1 MRRAFN
7 LIFNAGLEV
16 FAVQVLA
23 PAEIDPDVT
32 GDVRLVDSETGTALD
47 VSSAGDLLDLYQQ
60 YRVAYEGQLAVLSQ
74 QRSGRFVSI
83 SSEDR
88 LEWVLFDLFR
98 RRGWLR

>member
-1 MRRAFN
+1 M
-7 LIFNAGLEV
+7 
-16 FAVQVLA
+16 
-23 PAEIDPDVT
+23 DPDVT
-32 GDVRLVDSETGTALD
+32 GDIRLVDCETQGNLD
-47 VSSAGDLLDLYQQ
+47 VSSANDLLDLYQE